1 MNMHKETGQSY
12 EGISGNLQ
20 PAFLS
25 TRRNIVRALVILVI
39 IYAVV
44 AGIFPVKFL
53 PRSYGQPLRLEES
66 PDYIEDPVQLPV
78 IKPLST
84 KQEVVALKKEELEL
98 AEQLMREFP
107 DRDESLVIM
116 GNLCY
121 RHGDAVKALEYWNKA
136 LQINPKQP
144 NVYKSMALSYM
155 KKGQFDDAVAEFK
168 KALDIQPELADV
180 YVNIGHSLM
189 MSGRPDEAV
198 EALQKEIQ
206 ISPNADFAYFLLGQ
220 AHLQQKEYQKAQE
233 NYEAAI
239 KINPK
244 YSNAYYGLAS
254 ACAKLGD
261 RDKAKEYSESF
272 KKLKAEERKHLKGRK
287 IEYDDFVETQKSAA
301 ITYINV
307 GRMYRENGKLT
318 KAEELLKQAAG
329 LDPRNVVCF
338 LELATLYQLSKQPSK
353 TLQMYKKISEIQP
366 EYPVSYLVIGI
377 LSAHLK
383 RFDESEEAFRKLI
396 TLAPK
401 KSDGYRELARLY
413 LKTGENLPQ
422 ARQLAEK
429 AVSLEAI
436 AANYFVLSWACY
448 ANGDTANALP
458 AIKRA
463 IKLDPDNQ
471 NYMLLYKQI
480 QKRN

>member
-1 MNMHKETGQSY
+1 MNMDKKTGRHKTR
-12 EGISGNLQ
+12 ISGSSQ

-25 TRRNIVRALVILVI
+25 TRKSTVLALVILVI
-39 IYAVV
+39 ICTAVASV
-44 AGIFPVKFL
+44 FSVRLIPCTN
-53 PRSYGQPLRLEES
+53 GQPLRIEES
-66 PDYIEDPVQLPV
+66 SDHREDLVQLPV

-84 KQEVVALKKEELEL
+84 KQEVIDLKNEEVEL
-98 AEQLMREFP
+98 AEQLMRDFP
-107 DRDESLVIM
+107 GSEESLVVI

-121 RHGDAVKALEYWNKA
+121 RHGDVIKAMEYWNRA
-136 LQINPKQP
+136 LQINPEQP

-155 KKGQFDDAVAEFK
+155 KKGQFDDAVAQFK
-168 KALDIQPELADV
+168 KALEIQPELADV

-189 MSGRPDEAV
+189 MSGRPKEAV
-198 EALQKEIQ
+198 EALQKEIK

-233 NYEAAI
+233 YYEAAI
-239 KINPK
+239 KINPR

-307 GRMYRENGKLT
+307 GRMYRENGKLAN
-318 KAEELLKQAAG
+318 AEELLKQAAG
-329 LDPRNVVCF
+329 YDPGNVVCF
-338 LELATLYQLSKQPSK
+338 LELATLYQISKQPAK
-353 TLQMYKKISEIQP
+353 ALQMYKKISEIQP

-377 LSAHLK
+377 LSAYLN
-383 RFDESEEAFRKLI
+383 RYDDSEEAFRKLI
-396 TLAPK
+396 TLAPR

-413 LKTGENLPQ
+413 LKTGQNLPEAQ
-422 ARQLAEK
+422 SLAEK
-429 AVSLEAI
+429 AVALEPV
-436 AANYFVLSWACY
+436 AANYFVLGWACY
-448 ANGDTANALP
+448 TNGDNAKALP

-463 IKLDPDNQ
+463 IQLDPDNKQ
-471 NYMLLYKQI
+471 YPLLYKQI
-480 QKRN
+480 IRRK

>member
-1 MNMHKETGQSY
+1 MIMDRKTGQSY
-12 EGISGNLQ
+12 KGISGNSQ

-25 TRRNIVRALVILVI
+25 TRRNVVRALVILVI

-44 AGIFPVKFL
+44 GGFFSVKFL
-53 PRSYGQPLRLEES
+53 PCSYGQALRLEEPS
-66 PDYIEDPVQLPV
+66 DYKKDPVQLPV

-84 KQEVVALKKEELEL
+84 KQEVINLKNEEVEL
-98 AEQLMREFP
+98 VEQLMRDFP
-107 DRDESLVIM
+107 DSDGSLVIM

-121 RHGDAVKALEYWNKA
+121 RHGDVIKALEYWNRA
-136 LQINPKQP
+136 LQINPEQP
-144 NVYKSMALSYM
+144 NVYRSMALLYM
-155 KKGQFDDAVAEFK
+155 KKGQFDDAVAQFR
-168 KALDIQPELADV
+168 KALEIQPQLPDV

-189 MSGRPDEAV
+189 MSGRPKEAI
-198 EALQKEIQ
+198 EALKEEIQ
-206 ISPNADFAYFLLGQ
+206 ISPKADFAYFLLGQ

-233 NYEAAI
+233 YYEAAI
-239 KINPK
+239 KINPR

-307 GRMYRENGKLT
+307 GRMYRENGKLA

-329 LDPRNVVCF
+329 LDPGNVVCF
-338 LELATLYQLSKQPSK
+338 LELATLYQISKQPAK
-353 TLQMYKKISEIQP
+353 ALQMYKKISEIQP

-377 LSAHLK
+377 LSAYLN
-383 RFDESEEAFRKLI
+383 RYDDSEEAFRKLI
-396 TLAPK
+396 TLAPR

-413 LKTGENLPQ
+413 LKTGQNLPEAQ
-422 ARQLAEK
+422 SLAEK
-429 AVSLEAI
+429 AVTLEPV
-436 AANYFVLSWACY
+436 AANYFVLGWACY
-448 ANGDTANALP
+448 TNGDNAKALP

-463 IKLDPDNQ
+463 IQLDPDNKQ
-471 NYMLLYKQI
+471 YPLLYKQI
-480 QKRN
+480 QQRK